1 MPHSEIIQNGVVIV
15 KPDPRMMRAVRIAQQ
30 FLGKIASSALSAGGR
45 ALPGVRSLIRHELI
59 LHWLH
64 RELHEFAVKQKY
76 RGKQVYVALDEKI
89 LGGAKDLVALVR
101 DNARAFLP
109 IGNLENGIRD
119 AFSVIAREK
128 IHSEQKKKIKKRVQT
143 YGEPWQHRSSTGQ
156 KRR

>member
-1 MPHSEIIQNGVVIV
+1 MAHAEVIQNGVVIV
-15 KPDPRMMRAVRIAQQ
+15 KPDPRLLRAIRTAQQ
-30 FLGKIASSALSAGGR
+30 FLGKVGSAVLTTGGK

-89 LGGAKDLVALVR
+89 LGGTKDLVSLVR

-109 IGNLENGIRD
+109 IGSLENGIRN

-128 IHSEQKKKIKKRVQT
+128 IHSEQKKKIKGGSIGNVGVFVFCDKI
-143 YGEPWQHRSSTGQ
+143 YQ
-156 KRR
+156 KN